1 MSLRGRTILLILLVI
16 VGIMFITPS
25 LQWYFSVPDVTKN
38 IALSS
43 LPQIKSHSQSAALR
57 EWEKLN
63 TFVGHYDAT
72 VDPAAPKL
80 AAGFVGYLK
89 KVFQP
94 DGGVA
99 ADPVTFK
106 TAVEGYNRDEILNI
120 KNLKDMTLQLG
131 LDLQGGLYVSLSAD
145 FDALAKQMK
154 EEAAKAGR
162 PYLEPN
168 KDAILQELM
177 DQLLSRLDQFG
188 TVEPIIRRQLGSDN
202 IIVELPGAAD
212 PERIKKVILGKGR
225 LNFHL
230 VDEEGWKSFQGFY
243 AANPNYVPEFD
254 AEGRVKVPEG
264 VQIGSGSEILGVYE
278 KDKYGMDSLKN
289 YLVVKSEPVLSGE
302 AITGAQS
309 RPNPQTS
316 HAEVLFSLGDF
327 VDKDGSIKS
336 GPDLFADITEKN
348 INKWIAVVLDNKV
361 MSFARINDRI
371 PNGQVVVTGQ
381 FTDQDAQ
388 DLAKILRSGSLP
400 VSVEINSTAEV
411 GASLGEDTIANGL
424 KGLAIG
430 AVLVLLFMLL
440 YYKGAGLF
448 AVLALIFNMFFLV
461 AILSMT
467 KFTLSLTSM
476 AGIVLTIGMSVDAN
490 VLIYERIKEEFRL
503 GKTAKAAVK
512 AGFDRAFWTIL
523 DSNVTT
529 FLAGVILALF
539 TKGSIQGF
547 AFTLCAGI
555 ITSFFSAIFVS
566 RILFDFSTDVLKL
579 QKLSISWRRLS

>member
-1 MSLRGRTILLILLVI
+1 MSLRARVILLIILVI

-25 LQWYFSVPDVTKN
+25 LQWYFGVPDVTKN
-38 IALSS
+38 IALGS
-43 LPQIKSHSQSAALR
+43 LPQIKSYSQSAALR

-63 TFVGHYDAT
+63 VFVEQY
-72 VDPAAPKL
+72 DPAVNPQAPRL
-80 AAGFVGYLK
+80 AAAYVGFLK

-94 DGGVA
+94 ESGAA
-99 ADPVTFK
+99 ADPYTFK
-106 TAVEGYNRDEILNI
+106 AAVEGYFRDDILNI

-145 FDALAKQMK
+145 FDSLRKQMK
-154 EEAAKAGR
+154 EQAEKAGR
-162 PYLEPN
+162 PVPELN
-168 KDAILQELM
+168 RDAILQELM

-230 VDEEGWKSFQGFY
+230 VDEEGWNSFNAFY
-243 AANPNYVPEFD
+243 AQHPNYIPEID
-254 AEGRVKVPEG
+254 PDGAVKVPEG
-264 VQIGSGSEILGVYE
+264 VQIGGNSEILGVYE

-289 YLVVKSEPVLSGE
+289 YLVVDKTPDLSGE

-309 RPNPQTS
+309 RPNPQTRL
-316 HAEVLFSLGDF
+316 AEVLFSLGDF
-327 VDKDGSIKS
+327 MDKDGVMKS
-336 GPDLFADITEKN
+336 GADIFADITDKN
-348 INKWIAVVLDNKV
+348 SGKWLAVVLDNKV
-361 MSFARINDRI
+361 MSFAKINEKI
-371 PNGQVVVTGQ
+371 PNGQVVVHGQ
-381 FTDQDAQ
+381 FTDKDAQ

-400 VSVEINSTAEV
+400 VTVEIQNTAEV
-411 GASLGEDTIANGL
+411 GASLGEDTIA
-424 KGLAIG
+424 KGLQGLIIG
-430 AVLVLLFMLL
+430 ALLVLAFMFI

-448 AVLALIFNMFFLV
+448 ANLALIFNMFFLI

-467 KFTLSLTSM
+467 KFTLSLTSL

-490 VLIYERIKEEFRL
+490 VLIYERMKEEFRL

-512 AGFDRAFWTIL
+512 AGFERAFWTIL

-529 FLAGVILALF
+529 FLAGIILALF

-579 QKLSISWRRLS
+579 QKLSISWRRLQ